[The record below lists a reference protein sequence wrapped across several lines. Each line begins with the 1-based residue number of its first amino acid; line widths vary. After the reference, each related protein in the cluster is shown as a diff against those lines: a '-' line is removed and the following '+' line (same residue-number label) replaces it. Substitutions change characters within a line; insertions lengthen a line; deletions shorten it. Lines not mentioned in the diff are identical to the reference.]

1 VTPEFLEQEVLRPF
15 PKADSCKPGSAL
27 GLGLAQRMI
36 ELLGGKLAVAS
47 TPGRGTLV
55 NVEVPLHL

>member
-1 VTPEFLEQEVLRPF
+1 
-15 PKADSCKPGSAL
+15 
-27 GLGLAQRMI
+27 MI